1 VTGAPAGPD
10 PLATPA
16 DPGYDRPMRMGRV
29 AGLAAVVTLVAACA
43 MDQNRPFFHDE
54 DKDTPEFSAARLG
67 DPMDEDSVADFLRP
81 DERNAVRRSGMTG
94 IRVDEPKAE
103 LDEPAKPPQGA
114 VAHALDTTGKVGV
127 SLLGVGL
134 TIGAAVAPFL
144 LF

>member
-1 VTGAPAGPD
+1 MTGAPALSD
-10 PLATPA
+10 PLAIAA
-16 DPGYDRPMRMGRV
+16 DRGYNRSMRMGRV
-29 AGLAAVVTLVAACA
+29 AGLAAVATLVAACA
-43 MDQNRPFFHDE
+43 MDQHRPYFHDE

-67 DPMDEDSVADFLRP
+67 DPIDEDSVADFLKP

-103 LDEPAKPPQGA
+103 LDEPAKPPQGP
-114 VAHALDTTGKVGV
+114 VAHALDTAGKVGV